1 MIAQDMVVVDIQM
14 IEVDH
19 NVYVIHSMS
28 FLKIKNEQKILAIS
42 EDTECLNLTVH
53 CSGPEN

>member
-1 MIAQDMVVVDIQM
+1 MFYLLKTEPMIVQDMVVVDIQM

-19 NVYVIHSMS
+19 NIYVIHSEL

-42 EDTECLNLTVH
+42 D
-53 CSGPEN
+53 